1 MPAIQNWPSLPG
13 GDASDFAIAFAAGGD
28 LIAVVGI
35 LLGVGG
41 SFGSTGAAPEDLPG
55 TSVGRN
61 RPDDDEDD
69 AAAEGIACCFLLSG
83 ITSVVFGS
91 AVAGRAFGGTG
102 GFFSVSICISRI
114 NF

>member
-1 MPAIQNWPSLPG
+1 MT
-13 GDASDFAIAFAAGGD
+13 
-28 LIAVVGI
+28 AVVGI
-35 LLGVGG
+35 FLGVGG
-41 SFGSTGAAPEDLPG
+41 CLGSTGAAPEDLPG

-102 GFFSVSICISRI
+102 GFFSHHLLDANRAAGIIHSLLAPFFRSQ
-114 NF
+114 FLHPFEA